1 MKLVVLTSRV
11 PYPLE
16 KGDKLRIFHQI
27 KHLSHSHEIC
37 LICLNDSTEEI
48 DTSVLKQFVSE
59 LHIIQLSKWKIPF
72 RMLFA
77 FFHHLPF
84 QVLYFLEQKNKK
96 KIEDIIQQFEPNQIY
111 CQLIRTAEYIKD
123 LLQYDKSID
132 YMDAFSAAAMRRAET
147 EKGVRKLFWK
157 IEFARVKK
165 YERSI
170 YDYFKHH
177 AIISHQDRNL
187 LAIPSNKNID
197 IVPNGVDTTHFRNL
211 NSTKKFD
218 LIFAGNMN
226 YPPNIAAAIF
236 LAKEILPKVSL
247 QFPNVTLLIA
257 GANPSHDVLELATD
271 KITISGWMNDIREA
285 YCESRVFVA
294 PMFIGAGMQNKI
306 LEAMSSELPVITT
319 SLAAEAFPE
328 KNLSKLIEANS
339 AFEFAKAIQYYLLNE
354 NAQTNDGKSNR
365 LYVEE
370 KYSWNISN
378 KKLDQC
384 LSNHS
389 S

>member
-96 KIEDIIQQFEPNQIY
+96 KIEDIIQQFQPNQIY

>member
-1 MKLVVLTSRV
+1 MKIVVLTSRI

-27 KHLSHSHEIC
+27 KHLSESHEIC
-37 LICLNDSTEEI
+37 LICLNENSQSI
-48 DTSVLKQFVSE
+48 DTSVLREMVSE
-59 LHIIQLSKWKIPF
+59 FHVVPISKWKIPF
-72 RMLFA
+72 RLIFALF
-77 FFHHLPF
+77 HNLPF
-84 QVLYFLEQKNKK
+84 QVEYFLDRKNKK
-96 KIEDIIQQFEPNQIY
+96 KIEAIIQDFNPNHIY
-111 CQLIRTAEYIKD
+111 CQLIRTAEYVKN
-123 LLQYDKSID
+123 LFQFDKTID
-132 YMDAFSAAAMRRAET
+132 YMDAFSAAAMRRAKT
-147 EKGVRKLFWK
+147 EKGLNKIFWK
-157 IEFARVKK
+157 IESGRVKN

-170 YDYFKHH
+170 FDYFKHH
-177 AIISHQDRNL
+177 AIITEQDRNL
-187 LAIPSNKNID
+187 LAIPSNQKIT
-197 IVPNGVDTTHFRNL
+197 IVPNGVDTSHFK
-211 NSTKKFD
+211 NSNQNKKYD
-218 LIFAGNMN
+218 LVFAGNMN

-236 LAKEILPKVSL
+236 LVEEILPKLLS

-257 GANPSHDVLELATD
+257 GANPSSDVQNLASENVTV
-271 KITISGWMNDIREA
+271 SGWMNDIREA

-328 KNLSKLIEANS
+328 KKLSKLIEANT

-354 NAQTNDGKSNR
+354 AAQLSDGKNNR

-370 KYSWNISN
+370 KYSWKISN

-384 LSNHS
+384 LSNQS

>member
-1 MKLVVLTSRV
+1 MKIVVLTSRI

-27 KHLSHSHEIC
+27 KHLSESHEIC
-37 LICLNDSTEEI
+37 LICLNENSQSI
-48 DTSVLKQFVSE
+48 DTSVLREMVSE
-59 LHIIQLSKWKIPF
+59 FHVVPISKWKIPF
-72 RMLFA
+72 RLIFALF
-77 FFHHLPF
+77 HNLPF
-84 QVLYFLEQKNKK
+84 QVEYFLDRKNKK
-96 KIEDIIQQFEPNQIY
+96 KIEAIIQDFNPNHIY
-111 CQLIRTAEYIKD
+111 CQLIRTAEYVKN
-123 LLQYDKSID
+123 LFQFDKTID
-132 YMDAFSAAAMRRAET
+132 YMDAFSAAAMRRAKT
-147 EKGVRKLFWK
+147 EKGLNKIFWK
-157 IEFARVKK
+157 IESGRVKN

-170 YDYFKHH
+170 FDYFKHH
-177 AIISHQDRNL
+177 AIITEQDRNL
-187 LAIPSNKNID
+187 LAIPSNQKIT
-197 IVPNGVDTTHFRNL
+197 IVPNGVDTSHFK
-211 NSTKKFD
+211 NSNQNKKYD
-218 LIFAGNMN
+218 LVFAGNMN
-226 YPPNIAAAIF
+226 YPPNIAATIF
-236 LAKEILPKVSL
+236 LVEEILPKLLS

-257 GANPSHDVLELATD
+257 GANPSSDVQNLASENVTV
-271 KITISGWMNDIREA
+271 SGWMNDIREA

-328 KNLSKLIEANS
+328 KKLSKLIEANT

-354 NAQTNDGKSNR
+354 AAQLSDGKNNR

-370 KYSWNISN
+370 KYSWKISN

-384 LSNHS
+384 LSNQS